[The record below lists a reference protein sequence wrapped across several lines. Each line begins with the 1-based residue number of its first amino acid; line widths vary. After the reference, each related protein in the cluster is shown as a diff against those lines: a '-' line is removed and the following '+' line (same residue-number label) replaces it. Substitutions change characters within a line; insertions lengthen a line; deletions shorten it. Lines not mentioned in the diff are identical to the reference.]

1 MESEGNGQSY
11 YKGDTMQITHVFS
24 LLGGLALFIYGMG
37 AMGEGLELAAGNKL
51 QKILERLT
59 SNRILGM
66 LVGLGV
72 TAIVQS
78 SSATTVMAVGFV
90 NSQLMTL
97 TQAINVILG
106 ANIGTTVTGQLIAL
120 NITELAPIISF
131 IGLIFFMMKTKR
143 FKYIGQILL
152 GLGFLFMGMGIMSS
166 SMSPLRDSPVFIE
179 LMTNISNPFLGILVG
194 TVVTAIIQSSSAS
207 VGLLQALAMQGLIPF
222 STSMYIVFGQNIGTC
237 VTSVLAS
244 IGTSNNAK
252 RVACSHV
259 LFNVFGT
266 IIFVALSF
274 MLPLG
279 DWIEALTPNNPM
291 RQIANLHTIF
301 NVTTTLIVLPFTPIL
316 ANLAKMII
324 VGEDKISEQKK
335 LIYVTNQTF
344 GDAIVMVSNIKAE
357 LMRMQ
362 NICKENFNLALT
374 NLHHYSDESYAVIQY
389 NEEVI
394 DYLNAELAKAS
405 LHTLTL
411 PLTDNQSEIV
421 SNYITIASN
430 LERVGDYSNSISSIA
445 RKSVDK
451 SLTYT
456 TYSQSEIED
465 LQTLINIMFDELV
478 EKIESGSED
487 MKAILTTD
495 VQLSNR
501 IKTFRKAHL
510 KRMTAGS
517 CSIEAGLYYD
527 KILSYVARIRD
538 HLVHVGENFDVS

>member
-1 MESEGNGQSY
+1 
-11 YKGDTMQITHVFS
+11 MQITHVFS

-301 NVTTTLIVLPFTPIL
+301 NVTTTLIVLPFTPIF

-495 VQLSNR
+495 VQLGNR

>member
-1 MESEGNGQSY
+1 
-11 YKGDTMQITHVFS
+11 
-24 LLGGLALFIYGMG
+24 
-37 AMGEGLELAAGNKL
+37 
-51 QKILERLT
+51 
-59 SNRILGM
+59 
-66 LVGLGV
+66 
-72 TAIVQS
+72 
-78 SSATTVMAVGFV
+78 
-90 NSQLMTL
+90 
-97 TQAINVILG
+97 
-106 ANIGTTVTGQLIAL
+106 
-120 NITELAPIISF
+120 
-131 IGLIFFMMKTKR
+131 
-143 FKYIGQILL
+143 
-152 GLGFLFMGMGIMSS
+152 
-166 SMSPLRDSPVFIE
+166 
-179 LMTNISNPFLGILVG
+179 
-194 TVVTAIIQSSSAS
+194 
-207 VGLLQALAMQGLIPF
+207 
-222 STSMYIVFGQNIGTC
+222 MYIVFGQNIGTC

-301 NVTTTLIVLPFTPIL
+301 NVTTTLIVLPFTRIF

-324 VGEDKISEQKK
+324 VSEDKISEQKK

-394 DYLNAELAKAS
+394 DYLNAGTGEGIAS
-405 LHTLTL
+405 H
-411 PLTDNQSEIV
+411 PHSSPHRQPSEIV

-495 VQLSNR
+495 VQLGNR